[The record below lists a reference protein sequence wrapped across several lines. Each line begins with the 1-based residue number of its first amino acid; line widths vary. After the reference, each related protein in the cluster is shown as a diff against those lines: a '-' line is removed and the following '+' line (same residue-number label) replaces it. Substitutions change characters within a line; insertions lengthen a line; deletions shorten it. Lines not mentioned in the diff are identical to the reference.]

1 MNSRKFTKA
10 ELYRYNGKN
19 GAPSYVAFE
28 GKVYDVTNSFHWQ
41 NGRHQ
46 VYHDAGTDLTSSM
59 NSAPHGGDVFKNFPV
74 VGVFVEDGDSSR

>member
-1 MNSRKFTKA
+1 MNNREFTKA
-10 ELYRYNGKN
+10 ELCRCNGRN

-46 VYHDAGTDLTSSM
+46 VYHDAGSDLTNSM
-59 NSAPHGGDVFKNFPV
+59 NSAPHGGDVFNKFPV
-74 VGVFVEDGDSSR
+74 VGVLVGEESGGR

>member
-1 MNSRKFTKA
+1 MSSRKFTRV
-10 ELYRYNGKN
+10 ELSRYNGRN

-46 VYHDAGTDLTSSM
+46 VYHDAGTDLTDNMSE
-59 NSAPHGGDVFKNFPV
+59 APHDADVFNKFPV
-74 VGVFVEDGDSSR
+74 VGVLVEEKSGSL